1 MVLAVAMS
9 IVLALPGPGEVV
21 TYCDPA
27 VVIPPAD
34 FSTNFIG
41 EVVRV
46 DQERGVEAAVIRQTA
61 EVAHRSSV
69 SGPAP
74 QHNVTITTE
83 LDPHAPCAH
92 FQPQLRV
99 GVSVRIYMDSEGGV
113 STWILVPPPSDPN
126 EDAD

>member
-27 VVIPPAD
+27 VVIPPPGVSA
-34 FSTNFIG
+34 NFLG

-46 DQERGVEAAVIRQTA
+46 AQEQGGEAGILRQTA
-61 EVAHRSSV
+61 EVAPRSSV

-74 QHNVTITTE
+74 QQNVTIAME
-83 LDPHAPCAH
+83 FDPRAPCAH

-99 GVSVRIYMDSEGGV
+99 GRLVRIYMDSEGGV
-113 STWILVPPPSDPN
+113 STWTLVPSPSDPD
-126 EDAD
+126 EYAD